1 MESTQPD
8 ARPLRPR
15 QLTWAA
21 LLGRWVEFARSAL
34 ALPKDT
40 IGTAM
45 RESVP
50 DIIMLQAV
58 WFALKDMDG
67 LTATERALGLDRA
80 EVLID
85 KHADALN
92 RRWAGD
98 GSTPMPR
105 QLQELIDDAR
115 NRLEETERL
124 ETPQTGP
131 AQPKTESS

>member
-1 MESTQPD
+1 MESPQPD

-34 ALPKDT
+34 ALPEDS
-40 IGTAM
+40 IGAAM
-45 RESVP
+45 RKSVP

-58 WFALKDMDG
+58 WFAMKDMDG
-67 LTATERALGLDRA
+67 LAPAERALGLDRA

-85 KHADALN
+85 KHAGALH

-98 GSTPMPR
+98 GSTPMP
-105 QLQELIDDAR
+105 QKLQELIDDAR
-115 NRLEETERL
+115 SQLAASERL
-124 ETPQTGP
+124 WTSETSP
-131 AQPKTESS
+131 AQPKPESS

>member
-1 MESTQPD
+1 MGSTPPD

-21 LLGRWVEFARSAL
+21 LLGRWVEFARSAM
-34 ALPKDT
+34 ALPEDT
-40 IGTAM
+40 VGTAV
-45 RESVP
+45 RDSVP

-67 LTATERALGLDRA
+67 LTDAERALGLDRA

-85 KHADALN
+85 RHAGALN

-98 GSTPMPR
+98 ASTPMPR

-115 NRLEETERL
+115 SRLGEVQRPG
-124 ETPQTGP
+124 TPETGP
-131 AQPKTESS
+131 AQPKPECP

>member
-1 MESTQPD
+1 MESTEPD
-8 ARPLRPR
+8 AQPLRPR

-34 ALPKDT
+34 ALPEDPA
-40 IGTAM
+40 GTAV
-45 RESVP
+45 RDSVP

-58 WFALKDMDG
+58 WFALKDMDD
-67 LTATERALGLDRA
+67 LTAAERALGLDRA

-85 KHADALN
+85 KHSDALN

-98 GSTPMPR
+98 ASTPMPR

-115 NRLEETERL
+115 SRLTEIQRL
-124 ETPQTGP
+124 GTPETGP
-131 AQPKTESS
+131 ARREPESS